1 MQKTPGKSPADRKKY
16 WTEIIEE
23 ARKYPNGIT
32 QYCRDKRVSKDNYY
46 QWFKRLKEEHP
57 DWEPLNKSGK
67 EIAKAKKAREPETQ
81 VTELPRRRFSEAFK
95 ARILE
100 LTDKASVGEIS
111 SILRREALYSSHLQK
126 WRAERAAGSLQAKK
140 RGTKAN
146 PLTAENKQLRLEN
159 ERLQKRIRQ
168 QELLIELQKKVS
180 EILNVKLPKLDE
192 ID

>member
-1 MQKTPGKSPADRKKY
+1 M
-16 WTEIIEE
+16 
-23 ARKYPNGIT
+23 
-32 QYCRDKRVSKDNYY
+32 
-46 QWFKRLKEEHP
+46 
-57 DWEPLNKSGK
+57 
-67 EIAKAKKAREPETQ
+67 REPETQ

-111 SILRREALYSSHLQK
+111 SILRREGLYSSHLQK

-168 QELLIELQKKVS
+168 QELLIELQRKS
-180 EILNVKLPKLDE
+180 QRS
-192 ID
+192 